1 MMNAKNVIIVFMQKM
16 ICYYYKHG
24 SKAHGKMT
32 TLRKREKLYVKS
44 YIYIYFSFN

>member
-1 MMNAKNVIIVFMQKM
+1 MMNAKKLIIVFMQKM
-16 ICYYYKHG
+16 IYYYKHG

-32 TLRKREKLYVKS
+32 TLRKREKLYVKF